1 MYAQKCEG
9 YMKLEVKDITKSFGD
24 KQVLHGISFEVQSG
38 RALGLLGRNGA
49 GKTTTIRILMDVFH
63 ANSGEVL
70 LDGEKFNQ
78 RKHLI
83 GYLPEERGLYPKK
96 KVIEQMV
103 YLGRI
108 RGISKSEAVANS
120 KKWLKRL
127 GVLEYENAK
136 LETLSKGNQQKVQL
150 ASTLVC
156 DPDIVILDE
165 PFSGLDPVNSRIL
178 QDVVMELIGQNKIV
192 IFSSHQMSYVEEFCK
207 DIVIINKGD
216 VVLSGDLDNIKRE
229 FGKNQLVVSAVDKTL
244 DDLENII
251 NEHMSDILEITGR
264 TKEELIIKNIAD
276 VSRKQILSKFISEN
290 IEIERFETYKPSLND
305 IFVSKVGDADEKE
318 ASE

>member
-49 GKTTTIRILMDVFH
+49 GKTTTIRILMDVFR

-83 GYLPEERGLYPKK
+83 GYLPEERGRYPKK

-108 RGISKSEAVANS
+108 RGISKSKAVANS

-264 TKEELIIKNIAD
+264 TKEELIIKNVAD

-318 ASE
+318 AAE

>member
-1 MYAQKCEG
+1 MY
-9 YMKLEVKDITKSFGD
+9 
-24 KQVLHGISFEVQSG
+24 
-38 RALGLLGRNGA
+38 LGRNGA
-49 GKTTTIRILMDVFH
+49 GKTTTIRILMDVFR

-83 GYLPEERGLYPKK
+83 GYLPEEIGLYPKK

-108 RGISKSEAVANS
+108 RGISKSKAVANS

-318 ASE
+318 AAE

>member
-49 GKTTTIRILMDVFH
+49 GKTTTIRILMDVFR

-264 TKEELIIKNIAD
+264 TKEELIIKNVAD

-290 IEIERFETYKPSLND
+290 IEIERFETYKPSLM
-305 IFVSKVGDADEKE
+305 IFLFQKLVRR
-318 ASE
+318 

>member
-9 YMKLEVKDITKSFGD
+9 YMKLEVKEYHQTFGD

-49 GKTTTIRILMDVFH
+49 GKTTTIRILMDVFR

-108 RGISKSEAVANS
+108 RGISKSKAVANS

-264 TKEELIIKNIAD
+264 TKEELIIKNVAD

-318 ASE
+318 AAE

>member
-1 MYAQKCEG
+1 MY
-9 YMKLEVKDITKSFGD
+9 
-24 KQVLHGISFEVQSG
+24 
-38 RALGLLGRNGA
+38 LGRNGA
-49 GKTTTIRILMDVFH
+49 GKTTTIRILMDVFR

-264 TKEELIIKNIAD
+264 TKEELIIKNVAD

-305 IFVSKVGDADEKE
+305 IFVSKVGDEDEKE
-318 ASE
+318 AAE